1 MGGFM
6 EVQNGLPHPV
16 TCHRC
21 GKPMEFH
28 GQEIV
33 DGKRLAVF
41 RCADCDTLEAAEDG
55 KAA

>member
-1 MGGFM
+1 M

-33 DGKRLAVF
+33 DDKRLAVF